1 MGKIVHQKS
10 PLHGFPLLAGPS
22 KKGFIGSATFKSDP
36 KQRVYGTT
44 AAVTSCI
51 ISGAQMVRVH
61 DVSEMI
67 DVVRVADKCI
77 TNKD

>member
-1 MGKIVHQKS
+1 MHQKS
-10 PLHGFPLLAGPS
+10 LLHGFPLLAGPS

-36 KQRVYGTT
+36 KQRVYGTA

-61 DVSEMI
+61 DVPEMI
-67 DVVRVADKCI
+67 DVVRVADKCMK
-77 TNKD
+77 N